1 MKEKKC
7 LNCLKEIG
15 LFYETCPKCGSIMH
29 TKFEDDLF
37 LEVARYVVDNQAC
50 SINEI
55 QMKFNLK
62 FNRASQLVDLLEKYG
77 VVSESFGI
85 KPRKVLVDKNELHFE
100 V

>member
-37 LEVARYVVDNQAC
+37 LEVARYVIENQDC
-50 SINEI
+50 SIYKI
-55 QMKFNLK
+55 QMQFNLK
-62 FNRASQLVDLLEKYG
+62 FNRAKDLVNLLEKYG
-77 VVSESFGI
+77 VVSELLGM
-85 KPRKVLVDKNELHFE
+85 KPRKVLVGKNELYFE
-100 V
+100 A

>member
-15 LFYETCPKCGSIMH
+15 LFYETCPKCGSVMH

-37 LEVARYVVDNQAC
+37 LEVARYVVDKQAC

-62 FNRASQLVDLLEKYG
+62 FNRAKQLVEP
-77 VVSESFGI
+77 I
-85 KPRKVLVDKNELHFE
+85 RKIWCSV
-100 V
+100 